1 VTPTSSRA
9 AEFRL
14 LGSSSGSARSRTY
27 APPFLIMLIIMELII
42 INVSVIIYMILG
54 GRIELGAIFIYY
66 LVFRVCERVIELI
79 ILVLI
84 I

>member
-1 VTPTSSRA
+1 
-9 AEFRL
+9 
-14 LGSSSGSARSRTY
+14 
-27 APPFLIMLIIMELII
+27 MELII

-84 I
+84 IWYYGDGYCNLFKLSKF